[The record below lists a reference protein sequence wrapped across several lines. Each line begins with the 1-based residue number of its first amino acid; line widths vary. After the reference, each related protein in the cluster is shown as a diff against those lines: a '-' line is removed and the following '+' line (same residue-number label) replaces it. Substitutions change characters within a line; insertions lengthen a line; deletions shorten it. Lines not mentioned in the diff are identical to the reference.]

1 VSPISSSARPM
12 ARTGQHVQYSVCTV
26 QCENVL
32 PSGRR
37 LERRGYFTGKEKEG
51 KGKERKGRMES
62 ERKGRKE
69 GRKGLKRKEKERK

>member
-51 KGKERKGRMES
+51 KGKEEWRVKGKE
-62 ERKGRKE
+62 GRKE
-69 GRKGLKRKEKERK
+69 GRKEGKD